1 MKIFLS
7 DWAKRKGRTMA
18 SIAQEI
24 GVTAPSLS
32 QIDNGKTWA
41 RAETIDKLGE
51 ALGVPPEWLFFPPA
65 SELMQYAQEISSAQG
80 TSNTQGEE
88 QASDQGTEATRDAR
102 PLGAIVCPHCGQ
114 PMTIYT
120 K

>member
-41 RAETIDKLGE
+41 RAETLDKLGE
-51 ALGVPPEWLFFPPA
+51 ALGVPPEWLFFSPA
-65 SELMQYAQEISSAQG
+65 SDLMQYAQEISKEQEAQEI
-80 TSNTQGEE
+80 TQAQETTQE
-88 QASDQGTEATRDAR
+88 KAQA
-102 PLGAIVCPHCGQ
+102 LGAIVCPHCGQ
-114 PMTIYT
+114 PMTIYA

>member
-41 RAETIDKLGE
+41 RAETLDKLGE
-51 ALGVPPEWLFFPPA
+51 ALGVSPEWLFFSPA
-65 SELMQYAQEISSAQG
+65 SELMQYAQGINKEQDTQETTQAQE
-80 TSNTQGEE
+80 TTQENA
-88 QASDQGTEATRDAR
+88 QA
-102 PLGAIVCPHCGQ
+102 LGAIVCPHCGQ
-114 PMTIYT
+114 PMTIYA

>member
-7 DWAKRKGRTMA
+7 EWAKTKGRTLA

-41 RAETIDKLGE
+41 RADNLEKMGE
-51 ALGVPPEWLFFPPA
+51 ALGIPPEWLFFSPA
-65 SELMQYAQEISSAQG
+65 SELMQYAQGLNNAQ
-80 TSNTQGEE
+80 EVE
-88 QASDQGTEATRDAR
+88 QASEQAQDIEQETTQDHAQA
-102 PLGAIVCPHCGQ
+102 LGAIVCPHCGN
-114 PMTIYT
+114 PMTIYA

>member
-1 MKIFLS
+1 MKIYLS

-41 RAETIDKLGE
+41 RAETLDKLGE
-51 ALGVPPEWLFFPPA
+51 ALGVPPEWLFFSPA
-65 SELMQYAQEISSAQG
+65 SDLMQYAQEISKEQEAQEI
-80 TSNTQGEE
+80 TQAQETTQE
-88 QASDQGTEATRDAR
+88 KAQA
-102 PLGAIVCPHCGQ
+102 LGAIVCPHCGQ
-114 PMTIYT
+114 PMTIYA

>member
-1 MKIFLS
+1 MKIYLS
-7 DWAKRKGRTMA
+7 EWAKCKGRTLA

-41 RAETIDKLGE
+41 RADNLEKIGE
-51 ALGVPPEWLFFPPA
+51 ALGVPPEWLFFSPA
-65 SELMQYAQEISSAQG
+65 SELIQYAQGLSTAQ
-80 TSNTQGEE
+80 EVE
-88 QASDQGTEATRDAR
+88 QASEQAQETTQNTQPEAQ
-102 PLGAIVCPHCGQ
+102 PLGAIVCPHCGK
-114 PMTIYT
+114 PMAIYA

>member
-41 RAETIDKLGE
+41 RAETLDKLGE
-51 ALGVPPEWLFFPPA
+51 ALGVPPEWLFFSPA
-65 SELMQYAQEISSAQG
+65 SELMQYAQGISKEQD
-80 TSNTQGEE
+80 TQENTQAQETTQE
-88 QASDQGTEATRDAR
+88 KAQA
-102 PLGAIVCPHCGQ
+102 LGAIVCPHCGQ
-114 PMTIYT
+114 PMTIYA

>member
-41 RAETIDKLGE
+41 RAVTLDKLGV
-51 ALGVPPEWLFFPPA
+51 ALCFPPE
-65 SELMQYAQEISSAQG
+65 
-80 TSNTQGEE
+80 
-88 QASDQGTEATRDAR
+88 
-102 PLGAIVCPHCGQ
+102 
-114 PMTIYT
+114 
-120 K
+120 

>member
-24 GVTAPSLS
+24 GITAPSLS

-41 RAETIDKLGE
+41 RSETLDKLGE
-51 ALGVPPEWLFFPPA
+51 ALGVPPEWLFFYPA
-65 SELMQYAQEISSAQG
+65 SELMQYAQEISSAQV
-80 TSNTQGEE
+80 TSSTQEGE
-88 QASDQGTEATRDAR
+88 QARYQETEATKDAR
-102 PLGAIVCPHCGQ
+102 PLGAIICPHCGT
-114 PMTIYT
+114 PMSIFAI
-120 K
+120 

>member
-41 RAETIDKLGE
+41 RAETLDKLGE
-51 ALGVPPEWLFFPPA
+51 ALGVPPEWLFFSPA
-65 SELMQYAQEISSAQG
+65 SELMQYAQEISKEQDTQDTTQAQE
-80 TSNTQGEE
+80 TTQEKA
-88 QASDQGTEATRDAR
+88 QA
-102 PLGAIVCPHCGQ
+102 LGAIVCPHCGQ
-114 PMTIYT
+114 PMTIYA